1 MPPMNARTLTM
12 PMAAATM
19 AILLFVYTR
28 TSINAAKTNAKMQR
42 EADGGQIS
50 WRNQSLRQHGQ
61 LPDEP
66 LPEQSGVARVIDRV
80 STGRGAGGERA
91 MVEGSEIAS
100 IEFQNL
106 DTKVIKTKGEAPHS
120 SKGPPP
126 INYRNL

>member
-61 LPDEP
+61 LPNEP

-91 MVEGSEIAS
+91 TVEG
-100 IEFQNL
+100 
-106 DTKVIKTKGEAPHS
+106 VGGEDARIRDKARKS
-120 SKGPPP
+120 RAG
-126 INYRNL
+126 